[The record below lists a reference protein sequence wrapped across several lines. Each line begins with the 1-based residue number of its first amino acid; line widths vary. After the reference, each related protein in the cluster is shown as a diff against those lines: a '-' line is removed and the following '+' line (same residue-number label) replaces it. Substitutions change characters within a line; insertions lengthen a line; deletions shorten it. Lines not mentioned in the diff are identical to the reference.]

1 MTGRGATMQQI
12 RYPIIIEKG
21 PTSYGAYSPDLPGCV
36 AAGDTLEEVREL
48 MKKAIEMHIRGMI
61 EDGEALPEPSE
72 AEWVDV
78 ALAS

>member
-1 MTGRGATMQQI
+1 MQQI